1 MIVGVVD
8 GHVAR
13 RGTEAVELLDVPYA
27 ELGAA
32 LRAGLD
38 AAALAG
44 APVLRHDDLDA
55 ATIEAPV
62 GPCSALWAV
71 GLAYAD
77 HAAEAAPALPERDEP
92 DVPALFLKAS
102 SSIAGPRDAIVLPP
116 LAPHAV
122 DYEGEVAVVIG
133 IPGRAISPEEGWSH
147 VFGVTA
153 ANDVSARDVQ
163 QGRFFGG
170 RQDPTKAKSFDTFTP
185 LGPWVVT
192 PDEFADRDAIALRTW
207 VNGELRQEART
218 SQLLRPIPAIVSAV
232 SQFATLQ
239 PGDVIL
245 TGTPAGV
252 GVARSQYLTAGDEV
266 TVEVEVVGELQN
278 PVAGPVGD
286 HLSPQGESAHE
297 HPAR

>member
-8 GHVAR
+8 GHLAR
-13 RGTEAVELLDVPYA
+13 RRADVVELLDLPYA

-44 APVLRHDDLDA
+44 APVLRHVDLDGA
-55 ATIEAPV
+55 ALEAPV
-62 GPCSALWAV
+62 GQRSALWAV

-77 HAAEAAPALPERDEP
+77 HAAEAAPALPDRDEP
-92 DVPALFLKAS
+92 NVPALFLKAS
-102 SSIAGPRDAIVLPP
+102 SSIAGPRDAIILPP

-133 IPGRAISPEEGWSH
+133 SPGARISSGNGWKH
-147 VFGVTA
+147 VFGITA

-170 RQDPTKAKSFDTFTP
+170 LQDPTKAKSFDTFTP
-185 LGPWVVT
+185 LGPWVAT
-192 PDEFADRDAIALRTW
+192 PDEFGDPNAIALRTR

-218 SQLLRPIPAIVSAV
+218 SQLLWPIGAVVSAV
-232 SQFATLQ
+232 SQFVTLQ

-252 GVARSQYLTAGDEV
+252 GMARGQYLAAGDDV
-266 TVEVEVVGELQN
+266 TVEVDVVGELRNHVVGPTQAGGKRN
-278 PVAGPVGD
+278 PPRRRE
-286 HLSPQGESAHE
+286 P
-297 HPAR
+297 